1 MVTVLNSVPF
11 PSDVSQSCKLPNLLK
26 KSHLLALVKPLLQCF
41 KEADVDGFFT
51 QRQKSF

>member
-26 KSHLLALVKPLLQCF
+26 KSHLALVKTLLQCF